1 MSVTSSPGRTSAG
14 RKPGTTGTVTTEE
27 ERTKAATIFDVA
39 RLAGVSHQTVSRVLN
54 DLPNVRPATRERVER
69 AIKQLRYIPSPA
81 ARALVTRRS
90 RTIGLITTGLPE
102 FGPSTTAVH
111 FNEAAREERYAVIMA
126 SLLQADAA
134 ALRQAAETLVR
145 QNVEA
150 IVLITSNRSTL
161 GLLQSMDLGVP
172 FLGVVSQGSGL
183 HRVSLDQYQGARR
196 AVRHLIDLGHTGIR
210 HVAGPIESMDA
221 LERIRGW
228 RDALGEHNLVAH
240 EPVLGDWSSASGY
253 AAGAAAAGRGLHG
266 GVLRQR
272 PDGAGTDPCAHRG
285 GPLGAGRGQ
294 RDRFRRHPRGRALH
308 AAPDH
313 HAPGLRPAR
322 SRRHGG
328 DAGRAHRRG
337 GAEPAAARA
346 ATRRAGQHRPAH
358 APLSTTGATPVRR
371 RPGGS
376 RAIGNW
382 TQRGYRSRSRAR
394 GVALDSRRA
403 PMAQLAEAGGLNP
416 PQYGFESHWGHSESA
431 V

>member
-1 MSVTSSPGRTSAG
+1 MSVTSTPGKTSAG
-14 RKPGTTGTVTTEE
+14 RKPGTAGTVTTED

-111 FNEAAREERYAVIMA
+111 FNEAARDERYAVIMA
-126 SLLQADAA
+126 SLLQADAG

-240 EPVLGDWSSASGY
+240 EPVLGDWSAASGY
-253 AAGAAAAGRGLHG
+253 AAGRRLLREDFTAVFCGNDQMALGLIHALTEADRSVPGEVSVIGFDDIPEAAHFTPPLTTMHQDFAQLGRDAMEVMLAVLTDEEAPNPLLRVPQL
-266 GVLRQR
+266 VLR
-272 PDGAGTDPCAHRG
+272 AST
-285 GPLGAGRGQ
+285 
-294 RDRFRRHPRGRALH
+294 
-308 AAPDH
+308 APP
-313 HAPGLRPAR
+313 PG
-322 SRRHGG
+322 
-328 DAGRAHRRG
+328 
-337 GAEPAAARA
+337 
-346 ATRRAGQHRPAH
+346 
-358 APLSTTGATPVRR
+358 
-371 RPGGS
+371 
-376 RAIGNW
+376 
-382 TQRGYRSRSRAR
+382 
-394 GVALDSRRA
+394 
-403 PMAQLAEAGGLNP
+403 
-416 PQYGFESHWGHSESA
+416 
-431 V
+431 